1 MAMRMGRI
9 EEMLG
14 AMMAVGGE
22 PGEVGDAQ
30 TCMPDADLRCPNGE
44 RKPMV
49 SQPRGG
55 GAYDSEPFSPFQR
68 PRDRLSALEGK
79 MDKIL
84 AALSREGRLGEFE
97 A

>member
-22 PGEVGDAQ
+22 LGEVGDAR
-30 TCMPDADLRCPNGE
+30 TVMPDTDLRCPNGE
-44 RKPMV
+44 RKSMV
-49 SQPRGG
+49 SQPGGG
-55 GAYDSEPFSPFQR
+55 GASVPYSPFQR

-79 MDKIL
+79 MDKVL